1 MHQVESIA
9 QEPSLLKC
17 VDFHLILWIKRLE
30 RNSDDA
36 PFQPKRARIVTV
48 VVWRRMIVTNEVICN
63 IPLCARRS
71 NECQLESALSYYATM
86 YKDTYH
92 QMKLPDPRLVCQSE
106 TRTHIGLHSREL
118 MKAMYTPG
126 SCQEWGK
133 VKVESRMF
141 WIQFTNWLY
150 TLLLSIIHRYPW
162 LMDEDMLNSSEITSQ
177 EDSMTSWF
185 CKRRQHWK
193 LNLCFKSVYKSCDKS
208 IPRIPQEFQGWL

>member
-1 MHQVESIA
+1 MVA
-9 QEPSLLKC
+9 CTRTLTTKWNY
-17 VDFHLILWIKRLE
+17 LIPGLY
-30 RNSDDA
+30 
-36 PFQPKRARIVTV
+36 AR
-48 VVWRRMIVTNEVICN
+48 VW
-63 IPLCARRS
+63 
-71 NECQLESALSYYATM
+71 
-86 YKDTYH
+86 
-92 QMKLPDPRLVCQSE
+92 E

-118 MKAMYTPG
+118 MKAMNTPG

-177 EDSMTSWF
+177 EDCMASWF

-208 IPRIPQEFQGWL
+208 IPRIPQELQGLTVIVVNASPSLRGLYRQYTQ